1 MVSRY
6 DRIASLLGNNFQKLQ
21 DAKVLLLGVGG
32 VGGICLDCLYRSGIK
47 DITIVDFDRF
57 EITNLN
63 RQLHSESFLN
73 QSKVASFALY
83 YTGIKTI
90 DTKIDP
96 QWVREFDF
104 SDYDIILDAIDDI
117 KAKVALANK
126 CHTKLI
132 SSLGSAKRVDPSKI
146 VVDSIW
152 KSYGDKFA
160 SKFRYE
166 LRKSGFNGDFSTIF
180 STEEPKIKE
189 LGSFMG
195 VTGSFG
201 LMLCSLA
208 IKRLIK

>member
-1 MVSRY
+1 MASRF
-6 DRIASLLGNNFQKLQ
+6 DRIASLLGDDFSKLQ
-21 DAKVLLLGVGG
+21 SAKVLLLGVGG

-73 QSKVASFALY
+73 QSKVDVFCAY
-83 YTGIKTI
+83 YKDIKAI
-90 DTKIDP
+90 EAKVDE
-96 QWVREFDF
+96 QWIREFDF

-117 KAKVALANK
+117 KAKVTLAHK

-132 SSLGSAKRVDPSKI
+132 SSLGSAKRLDPSKI

-166 LRKSGFNGDFSTIF
+166 LRKSGFSGDFSTIF

-208 IKRLIK
+208 VQRLIK